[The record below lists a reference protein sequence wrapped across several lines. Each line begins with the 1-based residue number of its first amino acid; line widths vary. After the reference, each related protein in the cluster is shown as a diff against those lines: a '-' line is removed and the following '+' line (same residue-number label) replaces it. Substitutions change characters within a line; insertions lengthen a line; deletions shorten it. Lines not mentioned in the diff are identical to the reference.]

1 MTAMPPD
8 PNPTQVP
15 GLEPGGGVPPGSTPP
30 DSAQTSGLSAEQPR
44 PKRIL
49 TPLVLTSIIAV
60 IVFVLLFVAVA
71 MWMLAHLP

>member
-8 PNPTQVP
+8 PNPAQVP
-15 GLEPGGGVPPGSTPP
+15 GLEPGSGVPPGSTPP
-30 DSAQTSGLSAEQPR
+30 DSAQTSGVSAQQPR

-60 IVFVLLFVAVA
+60 IVFALIFVGVA
-71 MWMLAHLP
+71 LWMLASLP